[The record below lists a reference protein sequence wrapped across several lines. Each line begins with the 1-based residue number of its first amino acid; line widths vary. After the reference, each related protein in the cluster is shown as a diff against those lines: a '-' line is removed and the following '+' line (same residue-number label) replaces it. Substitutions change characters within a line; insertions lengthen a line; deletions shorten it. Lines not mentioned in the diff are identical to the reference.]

1 MAATTGPRVHLST
14 PEASSADELI
24 IELVADNPA
33 KTTLQISNPTK
44 DSIIYT
50 IKSNASH
57 YLARPC
63 QGLIGAGDNQIVEIE
78 FRDAQKQ
85 AILAEAV
92 DGPIVCNDIV
102 WVVTTSVVADLAKV
116 IETTKG
122 KKLKALISRIF
133 AQEDKFPSR
142 WTTLSVTLV
151 VPQKDNTSPRPAK
164 KQRQSAQPSE
174 VSSTTTS
181 RAGSALP
188 PTAGGSSSDSDDEG
202 QDLSLAST
210 RPPGPRIYS
219 FDEVDDLGGNNLSE
233 ADATAFRAAWRG
245 AVKITTQGVVH
256 GLGTVALRALT
267 RGSQLLDA
275 SAPVSLEAPNPEH
288 AHRCIAVAAG
298 HKVYH
303 FLLDTLDDDDDAV
316 KTRAASY
323 YINSARNVPP
333 NAAFFVRH
341 GGVDESTILGVV
353 VLRDII
359 LGEELRLRHD
369 ALPAKQESSDD
380 DVADSSSEEEDDNNR
395 SRINWEGTWDLRSVR
410 AVEALGVERLR
421 ELCGD
426 QGLPVQKG
434 GRAAK
439 EMAKRLFEHMRSRPM
454 PGAPVAPIDP
464 NNVSQINYTGIWSLP
479 SAKRIEALGVPRLQ
493 KLCEDRDLTALK
505 GDGAARKMSRA
516 LFEHFKTH
524 TMPVYKAPPPVPRPQ
539 RVLKKSAQVA
549 ARISKVVVQH
559 SGDTLTLGRAFIPTA
574 NPRERIQMIE
584 DFSKEVQRIRSEAT
598 GLDETPDS
606 DAEGLDTQG
615 EVMLATRHAGPLI
628 VTAAVGGIGKKPL
641 TDLCLHVHKVLESG
655 GPLFSKEL
663 PSGYTEALGGHRDI
677 APRGDRGGFRVGY
690 VSHESL
696 AETAGSRRTGAIVEY
711 DASQVTALIRYARRL
726 LRDAQDPTKETTVE
740 NDRRGALLLRFLTV
754 ANRDDS
760 DAAGKFTVV
769 PATPDQVRDKIRA
782 MEAEVAKDGQT
793 LELLTPKE
801 YLNSQYHKL
810 WLTDT
815 SKTDSTGQPITN
827 NGVYLVSY
835 DAYGP
840 QRLGILLRDL
850 QFAFEMDQVTVA
862 FEMDR
867 VTDQGT
873 KDRDEF
879 TETRKW
885 VRKLIVRNVF
895 AGKKPWEMDGVA
907 QTWRNKMERTMIINY
922 NMMIHFKAPN
932 TRFKRRHTSH
942 RLSLVQNGDC
952 LTSYSRGTDHAYN
965 WLKPYWLQ
973 GTADDPEL
981 PRTFMSEQA

>member
-1 MAATTGPRVHLST
+1 MAAFEQYPLHF
-14 PEASSADELI
+14 SSDNGTSPTDELSFQLSETTPATSMMVTNINTWNFAFAVQACSSNTHSYCVDPCYGI
-24 IELVADNPA
+24 IGPGDRARLVF
-33 KTTLQISNPTK
+33 
-44 DSIIYT
+44 SINDT
-50 IKSNASH
+50 QQ
-57 YLARPC
+57 L
-63 QGLIGAGDNQIVEIE
+63 
-78 FRDAQKQ
+78 
-85 AILAEAV
+85 AILANLECSDQLAV
-92 DGPIVCNDIV
+92 VSILIPD
-102 WVVTTSVVADLAKV
+102 DLAEFIASKQPLERRTH
-116 IETTKG
+116 ILQLCGSEQLAKYTKY
-122 KKLKALISRIF
+122 
-133 AQEDKFPSR
+133 
-142 WTTLSVTLV
+142 LSVCIDVAQAPPL
-151 VPQKDNTSPRPAK
+151 QAAK
-164 KQRQSAQPSE
+164 K
-174 VSSTTTS
+174 
-181 RAGSALP
+181 
-188 PTAGGSSSDSDDEG
+188 
-202 QDLSLAST
+202 
-210 RPPGPRIYS
+210 PR
-219 FDEVDDLGGNNLSE
+219 L
-233 ADATAFRAAWRG
+233 
-245 AVKITTQGVVH
+245 
-256 GLGTVALRALT
+256 ALT
-267 RGSQLLDA
+267 
-275 SAPVSLEAPNPEH
+275 
-288 AHRCIAVAAG
+288 
-298 HKVYH
+298 
-303 FLLDTLDDDDDAV
+303 
-316 KTRAASY
+316 
-323 YINSARNVPP
+323 
-333 NAAFFVRH
+333 
-341 GGVDESTILGVV
+341 STIG
-353 VLRDII
+353 D
-359 LGEELRLRHD
+359 D
-369 ALPAKQESSDD
+369 SS
-380 DVADSSSEEEDDNNR
+380 SSSEEEGDNNR

-505 GDGAARKMSRA
+505 GDGAARKMSKA

-574 NPRERIQMIE
+574 NPRQRIQTIQGFAE
-584 DFSKEVQRIRSEAT
+584 QVQRIRREAT

-696 AETAGSRRTGAIVEY
+696 AETAESRRTGAIVEY
-711 DASQVTALIRYARRL
+711 DASQVTQLIRYARRL

-740 NDRRGALLLRFLTV
+740 NDRRGALLLRFLVV

-827 NGVYLVSY
+827 NGVYAVSY

-867 VTDQGT
+867 VTDQGAQ
-873 KDRDEF
+873 DRDEF